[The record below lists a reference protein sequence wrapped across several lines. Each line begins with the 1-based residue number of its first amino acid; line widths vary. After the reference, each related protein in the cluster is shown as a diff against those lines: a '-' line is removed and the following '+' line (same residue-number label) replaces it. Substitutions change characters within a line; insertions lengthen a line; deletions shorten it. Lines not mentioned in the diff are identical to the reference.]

1 MQRITIMLAT
11 LLAAAGAAPADAP
24 AVEYV
29 QGLYEGTRTAAD
41 GPPKFEA
48 RVVALGKG
56 EYKVF
61 VREPGDDGEVVKH
74 ELDGKTDG
82 QAVTFTGRGK
92 TGQWTATYADGKI
105 AGACGK
111 GCKIEMKRVVRM
123 SPTMGAKPP
132 AGAIVLLDGKNFDE
146 LEVKPGK
153 DGKVPEW
160 IVAEDGGVQVARHG
174 IRTKRSFAGSFKLHV
189 EFKVPLRPEKRSQG
203 RGNSGCFM
211 PNGNEVQVL
220 DSFGMTTYKGGG
232 CGGLYKFKDPDA
244 FDGFSLASAPPGQW
258 QTYDITYEVETK
270 DGKPTG
276 KPVITVL
283 HNGIKIHDK
292 FPLPRRARAGK
303 LQFQDHGNPVQYRN
317 IWIVET
323 K

>member
-1 MQRITIMLAT
+1 MYRMMLSLAT
-11 LLAAAGAAPADAP
+11 LLAAAGMAVCAAPAVKD
-24 AVEYV
+24 V
-29 QGLYEGTRTAAD
+29 QGLYEGARSDAKASHN
-41 GPPKFEA
+41 FEA

-61 VREPGDDGEVVKH
+61 LRETASDGHLTKV
-74 ELDGKTDG
+74 ELDGKTEG
-82 QAVTFTGRGK
+82 EAVTFSGK
-92 TGQWTATYADGKI
+92 FDEGDCVASYADGKI
-105 AGACGK
+105 TGTVGK
-111 GCKIEMKRVVRM
+111 DEKLEMKRVVRE
-123 SPTMGAKPP
+123 SPSMGAKPP

-146 LEVKPGK
+146 VEARPGK

-160 IVAEDGGVQVARHG
+160 IVAADGGVQVARHG
-174 IRTKRSFAGSFKLHV
+174 IRTKRTFAGSFKLHV
-189 EFKVPLRPEKRSQG
+189 EFKVPLRPEQRSQG
-203 RGNSGCFM
+203 RGNSGCFL

-244 FDGFSLASAPPGQW
+244 FDTFSLASAPPGQW
-258 QTYDITYEVETK
+258 QTYDITYVVETK

-276 KPVITVL
+276 KPVLTVL

-292 FPLPRRARAGK
+292 FQLRRYRPGK

-317 IWIVET
+317 VWILET